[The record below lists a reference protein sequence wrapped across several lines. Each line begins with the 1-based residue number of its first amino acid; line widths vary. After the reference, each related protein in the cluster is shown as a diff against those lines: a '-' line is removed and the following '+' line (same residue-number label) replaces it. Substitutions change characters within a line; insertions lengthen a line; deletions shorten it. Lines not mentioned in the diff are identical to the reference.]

1 MHQTVFFMVT
11 SKLGNKNIS
20 INFNYTQEN
29 TKREALVILNK
40 VDGHIRDVQ
49 SSDIHLVFFGDF
61 KSITTFHHV

>member
-1 MHQTVFFMVT
+1 MEMQVHQTVFFMVT

-40 VDGHIRDVQ
+40 VDGHIRDV
-49 SSDIHLVFFGDF
+49 
-61 KSITTFHHV
+61 

>member
-1 MHQTVFFMVT
+1 MAKPKISMEMQVYQTVFFMVI

-40 VDGHIRDVQ
+40 VDGHIRDV
-49 SSDIHLVFFGDF
+49 
-61 KSITTFHHV
+61 

>member
-1 MHQTVFFMVT
+1 MEMQVYQTVFFMVM

-40 VDGHIRDVQ
+40 VDGHIRDV
-49 SSDIHLVFFGDF
+49 
-61 KSITTFHHV
+61 